1 MERRE
6 LPRSSIGW
14 RNPAFGP
21 VRSCSAAFAAFEW
34 LRRSECSVLF
44 GYVRFW
50 TGWSEQVRKLRGE
63 VCALALAFTAA
74 VRWRGP
80 GSGRPVVIGNV
91 HNIALAFDLRR
102 SDVLSCTQVR
112 AGDVNSFA
120 HGRTA
125 RIPTTTD
132 SLSPW
137 ERAGVRARLILASCS
152 CSHLGR
158 SRALTLTPRI
168 KCGAGFSR
176 RERGPEQNRR
186 MSSGAEGAGRR
197 LA

>member
-14 RNPAFGP
+14 RNPVFGP

-80 GSGRPVVIGNV
+80 GSGRPIVVGTV
-91 HNIALAFDLRR
+91 HNIALAFYRRR
-102 SDVLSCTQVR
+102 SGVLNCTQAR
-112 AGDVNSFA
+112 AGDLN
-120 HGRTA
+120 
-125 RIPTTTD
+125 

-137 ERAGVRARLILASCS
+137 ERAGVRVRLILASCS
-152 CSHLGR
+152 RSHIGH

-176 RERGPEQNRR
+176 RERGPEQNQR
-186 MSSGAEGAGRR
+186 MSSGVKGAGRR